1 MLKTH
6 TCGELRAS
14 DAGKAVTLSGWVN
27 RRRDH
32 GGLIFLD
39 LRDRFG
45 ITQVTVSDDPEIDLP
60 NAANP
65 SNGSSNSSNGG
76 NSRNGAE
83 ALEVASQVRSEFVVK
98 VSGAVQKRPQGF
110 ENPELETGEIEV
122 IASELEILSEAR
134 TPPFVISGGQGN
146 EVDEAVRLKYRYLD
160 LRRPKLAENLRL
172 RHEIVRFIRNY
183 FYDREFLEVE
193 TPILLKSTP
202 EGARDFVVPSR
213 IHPGRF
219 YALPQSP
226 QQMKQLLMIAG
237 CERYFQIARCF
248 RDEDLRADRQPEFT
262 QLDLE
267 MSFVEAGDI
276 MALIEEMMIQLSA
289 KISDKPVQQIPFPVM
304 TYDEA
309 MDKYGIDRPDIR
321 FGLQLFEVTDL
332 VRSSRFGVFKNAVAA
347 GGIVKGVLFP
357 QGAEL
362 SRKEIEGLIEYV
374 KPYGAK
380 GLAWIGLTGEA
391 GADGTF
397 AAESLRS
404 PIIKFLSEEEI
415 AGIVTAA
422 EAAKGDLIL
431 LVADEEGV
439 TNPALANLRL
449 EIGARNNLISSDLLA
464 YCWVVDFP
472 LLEYDR
478 EEDRWGAIHH
488 PFTSARDED
497 WSILEA
503 RPGDVKAKAYDI
515 VLNGWEIGGG
525 SIRIHRSEQQM
536 RMFQRLGLSE
546 KEVDEQFGHM
556 LEAFQYGAPP
566 HGGIAMGIERVVA
579 LFADAQSIREVMAF
593 PKTATGTD
601 LLLEAPSLVEDDQL
615 AELHIAVREAGVREG
630 AVSEEKEGAE

>member
-6 TCGELRAS
+6 TCGELRAG

-45 ITQVTVSDDPEIDLP
+45 ITQVTVSDDPALNLP

-65 SNGSSNSSNGG
+65 SNGANNG
-76 NSRNGAE
+76 NNGSG
-83 ALEVASQVRSEFVVK
+83 ALEIASQIRSEFVVK
-98 VSGAVQKRPQGF
+98 VSGSVQKRPQGF

-122 IASELEILSEAR
+122 IAADLEILSEAR
-134 TPPFVISGGQGN
+134 TPPFVISGSQGD

-160 LRRPKLAENLRL
+160 LRRPKLSGNLRL
-172 RHEIVRFIRNY
+172 RHEIVRFIRNF
-183 FYDREFLEVE
+183 FYDRDFLEVE

-226 QQMKQLLMIAG
+226 QQMKQLLMIG
-237 CERYFQIARCF
+237 GFERYFQIARCF

-267 MSFVEAGDI
+267 MSFVEAGDV
-276 MALIEEMMIQLSA
+276 MALIEEMLISLSA
-289 KISDKPVQQIPFPVM
+289 EISDKPIQQTPFPVL

-309 MDKYGIDRPDIR
+309 MAQYGIDRPDIR
-321 FGLQLFEVTDL
+321 FGLQLFDVTEK
-332 VRSSRFGVFKNAVAA
+332 VRNSRFGVFRNAVAS
-347 GGIVKGVLFP
+347 GGIVKGVRYP
-357 QGAEL
+357 QGAKL
-362 SRKEIEGLIEYV
+362 SRKETDDLIEYV
-374 KPYGAK
+374 RPYGAK
-380 GLAWIGLTGEA
+380 GLAWIGITGEA
-391 GADGTF
+391 GDDGNYPN
-397 AAESLRS
+397 ESLRS
-404 PIIKFLSEEEI
+404 PIIKFLSQEEI
-415 AGIVTAA
+415 AGII
-422 EAAKGDLIL
+422 EAAGAAQGDLIL
-431 LVADEEGV
+431 LVADEESV

-449 EIGARNNLISSDLLA
+449 EIGARANLIDSNLLA
-464 YCWVVDFP
+464 FCWVVDFP
-472 LLEYDR
+472 LLEYDSD
-478 EEDRWGAIHH
+478 EDRWGAIHH

-497 WSILEA
+497 WSILEQ
-503 RPGDVKAKAYDI
+503 RPADVKAKAYDV

-525 SIRIHRSEQQM
+525 SIRIHRSDQQM

-546 KEVDEQFGHM
+546 SEVDEQFGHM

-579 LFADAQSIREVMAF
+579 LYADAQSIREVMAF

-601 LLLEAPSLVEDDQL
+601 LLLEAPSPVDDDQL
-615 AELHIAVREAGVREG
+615 AELHIAVREQ
-630 AVSEEKEGAE
+630 KESVA